1 MLMRDSLL
9 SLNRRKWQE
18 YDKIVV
24 VELLKTVVRSKQLLV
39 DSFWADRLPAGI
51 KMRLIALVSRQ
62 L

>member
-18 YDKIVV
+18 YDNIVV
-24 VELLKTVVRSKQLLV
+24 VELLKTTVRSKQLLV

-51 KMRLIALVSRQ
+51 KMRSIVLVSRQ

>member
-18 YDKIVV
+18 YDNIVV
-24 VELLKTVVRSKQLLV
+24 VELLKTTVRSKQLLV
-39 DSFWADRLPAGI
+39 DSFWADWLPAGI
-51 KMRLIALVSRQ
+51 KMRSIVLVSRQ